1 MSVKWLLLVLLAW
14 LLCSCSLSES
24 VLDGGANMRKNALS
38 IQAWTARKSD
48 FWTMPKQIRK
58 KDIMEAIAQYLQQD
72 YEMVDAPTSGT
83 INLTGLTIASKKAL
97 VIWRDAPTGTLMVNV
112 ANTLNDSV
120 GALTSVV
127 ILGIQLD
134 SNNQPENPSFLS
146 TPIDIEFTG
155 AAEPGLNY
163 LKKLT
168 LRFLNVNITFN
179 TGIGVRGMYA
189 HDNLITFGSGTKA
202 FYDSEFKRNHINIT
216 TSSLIDINAWSAD
229 IEFDDN
235 YVHNSTGTFSLG
247 TYVGGATGNYY
258 THISNSVFK
267 DIADLQIHGNE
278 GGGFVGK
285 VSIRNILIDTCGG
298 NWADS
303 YSDDINYIFFK
314 DAVTGFG
321 VDNKNVLIPW
331 TGDFFN
337 GSFFSGH
344 DVLDID
350 AVEYTINYSLLEA
363 FFWDSRQSIRKKLA
377 TITRNSF
384 EHEFQENVEVGLEHK
399 NTGDEY
405 YRLIHETEM
414 EEVLVNDPA
423 GPMYIKNLTIYNNAG
438 AEYDYRN
445 DQSFLIIA
453 RDSSDNVAVFGFI
466 NERLYETVFTDVWN
480 NVQYEIEFCF
490 SGKRMPENTKLRN
503 VNTDDNSPISGS
515 LDTQDMTSAVIIR

>member
-1 MSVKWLLLVLLAW
+1 
-14 LLCSCSLSES
+14 
-24 VLDGGANMRKNALS
+24 MRKNALS
-38 IQAWTARKSD
+38 IQAWTAKKSD
-48 FWTMPKQIRK
+48 FWTVQKQIRV
-58 KDIMEAIAQYLQQD
+58 KDIMLAIAQYLQND
-72 YEMVDAPTSGT
+72 YEIVNAPTTGV
-83 INLTGLTIASKKAL
+83 IDLTGLTIASKKAL
-97 VIWRDAPTGTLMVNV
+97 VIWRDALTGPVTINV
-112 ANTLNDSV
+112 VKTLNDSV

-134 SNNQPENPSFLS
+134 SNNRPENPSFLN
-146 TPIDIEFTG
+146 TAIDIQLTG

-168 LRFLNVNITFN
+168 LRYLKANITFI
-179 TGIGVRGMYA
+179 TDIGVKGIYLY
-189 HDNLITFGSGTKA
+189 DNSVVFGSGTKA
-202 FYDSEFKRNHINIT
+202 FYDSEFKRNILNIT
-216 TSSLIDINAWSAD
+216 TGSLIDINAWSAD
-229 IEFDDN
+229 IEFEDN
-235 YVHNSTGTFSLG
+235 YVHNGAGIFSLG

-258 THISNSVFK
+258 TRIANCVFK
-267 DIADLQIHGNE
+267 DIVNLQIHGNE
-278 GGGFVGK
+278 GFGYIGK
-285 VSIRNILIDTCGG
+285 VAISNILIENCSG

-303 YSDDINYIFFK
+303 YSDDINYIYFK
-314 DAVTGFG
+314 DAVSGFG
-321 VDNKNVLIPW
+321 VDNKNILIPW
-331 TGDFFN
+331 TGDYFN

-344 DVLDID
+344 DVLDVTGIKN
-350 AVEYTINYSLLEA
+350 TNNYSLLEA
-363 FFWDSRQSIRKKLA
+363 YFWDSRQSIRKSLA
-377 TITRNSF
+377 TITRNGF

-414 EEVLVNDPA
+414 EEVLVNDSA
-423 GPMYIKNLTIYNNAG
+423 GPMYIKNLTIYENG
-438 AEYDYRN
+438 GTEYDYRN

-490 SGKRMPENTKLRN
+490 SGKRMLENTKLRN